1 MTWGSPRSRPP
12 QLRRAPSPLALCSGS
27 AWTRVAAPPALPETP
42 ISMHHQGFFSFP
54 PKPQRAGAKARRPSG
69 VCQPRDVTS
78 YSLMSGRQA
87 AGTASPLPAPN
98 KYTAGTRG
106 ENPSK
111 QKAKRSP
118 LLARSGGIRGAP
130 KLAGA
135 PGTAG
140 RGAEHRRRRR
150 SGLGR
155 RRAPSKLGF
164 SSGGDHA
171 WGWQGGLR
179 RSLALG

>member
-1 MTWGSPRSRPP
+1 MGLTWGSPRSRPP
-12 QLRRAPSPLALCSGS
+12 QLWRAPSPLALCSGS
-27 AWTRVAAPPALPETP
+27 AWTRVAAPPALPKTP

-118 LLARSGGIRGAP
+118 LLARSGGMRPSWRERREPPAAALSIAAV
-130 KLAGA
+130 AGA
-135 PGTAG
+135 GWG
-140 RGAEHRRRRR
+140 GGE
-150 SGLGR
+150 
-155 RRAPSKLGF
+155 RRASWASPAAETTRGDGRVG
-164 SSGGDHA
+164 SGA
-171 WGWQGGLR
+171 
-179 RSLALG
+179 A